1 MILTCVGLIL
11 FIFLSIESRGK
22 VITLRENGIFD
33 LVNIEDNFSVRI
45 AVDLT
50 SRNLDFCSTPLQE
63 WISSLITLL
72 VTQNITYDVIAFV
85 GSSPGAVFH
94 DQEYLNI
101 LLDLNTKLDF
111 HCLNLRSE
119 KFISCILQKSLREN
133 IKGLFLS
140 SSCDGRNEMGF
151 LYYNYSSL
159 LSIGGPADKNLN
171 IDVSMNYQ
179 TEFNARRRSH
189 ESDGVCDLWWPLNN
203 TDILLYNYI
212 PRNLPF
218 LKIETTY
225 ILKCLVPSNIL
236 QETDGVATVT
246 LTDYVEHIDKQQTY
260 TNAQQRKLSFEESRF
275 AGRGNQVIPVIFTTK
290 ALLEFA
296 VTVEP
301 VRKKQLS
308 LTFNDGSHRLATFNI
323 SLNILYLN
331 EILQTQRSKAMNYS
345 YDLYSLQT
353 WLSHIESRDDL
364 GFLFSSLFP
373 PSSNHST
380 VFVEVGVNK
389 GNYAKVLLNTWPALS
404 MYVGIDAWKTWA
416 EEEYLDI
423 ANYDEHEENYITTIE
438 NLLDTPTETAKL
450 IIRQE
455 SVQAASLFK
464 DGSVD
469 VVYLDAMHHYSA
481 VYEDMTT
488 WWPKIRPGGI
498 LAGHDY
504 LLGVESATIFTVKP
518 AVETFARERNLMIL
532 QTNDLTHPSF
542 PSWFIV
548 KPLN

>member
-1 MILTCVGLIL
+1 MCVGLIL
-11 FIFLSIESRGK
+11 FIFLSIESWGN
-22 VITLRENGIFD
+22 ILSLRENGIFSN
-33 LVNIEDNFSVRI
+33 LPVRI
-45 AVDLT
+45 ALDLT
-50 SRNLDFCSTPLQE
+50 SKRLHLCSTPLQE
-63 WISSLITLL
+63 SISSFITLL
-72 VTQNITYDVIAFV
+72 VSRNITYDVIAFV
-85 GSSPGAVFH
+85 DSSPGAVFY
-94 DQEYLNI
+94 DQEYLHY

-111 HCLNLRSE
+111 HCLNLLPE
-119 KFISCILQKSLREN
+119 KFRSCMIQRSLRDD

-140 SSCDGRNEMGF
+140 SSCNERNEMGF

-159 LSIGGPADKNLN
+159 SSLGRSVDIKATAN
-171 IDVSMNYQ
+171 IDPSIRYQ
-179 TEFNARRRSH
+179 TEVYSRRQSH
-189 ESDGVCDLWWPLNN
+189 ESDGACDLWWPLNN

-212 PRNLPF
+212 PQNLPF
-218 LKIETTY
+218 LKIETTC
-225 ILKCLVPSNIL
+225 ILKCLLPTKLL
-236 QETDGVATVT
+236 QETDVATTIT
-246 LTDYVEHIDKQQTY
+246 LTDYVENIDKQQAY
-260 TNAQQRKLSFEESRF
+260 TNTHQRKLSFEESRF
-275 AGRGNQVIPVIFTTK
+275 DERGSRVIPVIFTTK
-290 ALLEFA
+290 VLLEFA

-301 VRKKQLS
+301 VRKKKLS
-308 LTFNDGSHRLATFNI
+308 LTFDDGSHRLATFNL

-331 EILQTQRSKAMNYS
+331 EILQTQRSKTMNYS

-364 GFLFSSLFP
+364 GFLFSALFP

-389 GNYAKVLLNTWPALS
+389 GNYAKILLNTWPTLS
-404 MYVGIDAWKTWA
+404 MYVGIDAWKTWT

-423 ANYDEHEENYITTIE
+423 ANYDEHEENYVTTIE

-455 SVQAASLFK
+455 SVEAASLFK
-464 DGSVD
+464 EGSVD

-518 AVETFARERNLMIL
+518 AVDTFARERNLIIL

-548 KPLN
+548 KPSY